1 MDLPLLGVLYMAR
14 SLRLTRVAV
23 SCGLFWFASLIFG
36 CDEKYQGKS
45 PTSAPVAAQP
55 ITIGAI
61 SPFTGDGAPYGKAA
75 RTAID
80 LAVEEI
86 NTNGGIKGRPLTVVY
101 EDDQGTPAG
110 ALNAFEKL
118 VTVNKVPAI
127 LGPFYSGNVLAI
139 APKANERKVVVL
151 TGSATSDNIRT
162 AGEFVFRT
170 CPSNDAQAKTI
181 AQFAVNELKLR
192 KSFVIYRNV
201 EYGVTLRDAFLR
213 AAESLG
219 ISNLGVEAVAADS
232 RDVRAQLTKVKAANP
247 DFIFAAV
254 HYPEGGT
261 LLRQAKELGISA
273 TIIGT
278 DGGFDPQL
286 LRIAGN
292 AADNSYW
299 VTIGWGAGNDKQ
311 IVERFKAA
319 YLKRY
324 GEEPGVYS
332 GLYFD
337 ATQILAKALV
347 LAPAYDGSAIQK
359 ALNNVEYDG
368 PTGLTKFDKDGDVD
382 KLFTIYQVARN
393 AFMPY
398 ASGRTATQGGG
409 G

>member
-1 MDLPLLGVLYMAR
+1 MVTRLG
-14 SLRLTRVAV
+14 LTRAVV
-23 SCGLFWFASLIFG
+23 SCGLLSFALLVIG
-36 CDEKYQGKS
+36 CDGKRQGES
-45 PTSAPVAAQP
+45 ATSAPAATAGQP

-61 SPFTGDGAPYGKAA
+61 SPFTGDGAPYGMAA

-80 LAVEEI
+80 LAVDEI
-86 NTNGGIKGRPLTVVY
+86 NAAGGIKGRNLVVVY
-101 EDDQGTPAG
+101 EDDLGTPAG

-118 VTVNKVPAI
+118 VTVDKVPAI

-139 APKANERKVVVL
+139 APKANDRKVVVL

-192 KSFVIYRNV
+192 KSFVVYRNV

-213 AAESLG
+213 AAEGLG
-219 ISNLGVEAVAADS
+219 INNLGVEAVAADS

-261 LLRQAKELGISA
+261 LLREAKELGISA
-273 TIIGT
+273 TVIGT

-299 VTIGWGAGNDKQ
+299 VTVGWGDENTNPA
-311 IVERFKAA
+311 VARFKAS
-319 YLKRY
+319 YHRRY
-324 GEEPGVYS
+324 QEDPGVYS
-332 GLYFD
+332 GLYYD
-337 ATQILAKALV
+337 ATRV
-347 LAPAYDGSAIQK
+347 LARALIITPTPSGPAIQR
-359 ALNNVEYDG
+359 ALATVEYDG
-368 PTGLTKFDKDGDVD
+368 PTGITKFDSFGDVD
-382 KLFTIYQVARN
+382 KPFTVYRVLGN
-393 AFMPY
+393 AFVPY
-398 ASGRTATQGGG
+398 VPGISTTQSGGNHP
-409 G
+409 